1 MNARVKSPGEDERA
15 ERFCGLLRAGA
26 RFEEVPDARDLLEVF
41 RGARRGDR
49 DFELDVDRDVE
60 RDVERE
66 REEPLAERARDVR
79 GEADVR
85 DAMQGC

>member
-1 MNARVKSPGEDERA
+1 MTARVKSPGEDDRA

-26 RFEEVPDARDLLEVF
+26 RFEELPDARDLLEVF
-41 RGARRGDR
+41 RGARRG
-49 DFELDVDRDVE
+49 E

-85 DAMQGC
+85 DAMQGG

>member
-1 MNARVKSPGEDERA
+1 MTARVRSPGEDDRA

-41 RGARRGDR
+41 RGARRG
-49 DFELDVDRDVE
+49 E

-66 REEPLAERARDVR
+66 REEPLAERARDLR

-85 DAMQGC
+85 DAMQGG

>member
-1 MNARVKSPGEDERA
+1 MKSPGEDDRA

-26 RFEEVPDARDLLEVF
+26 RFEELPDARDLLEVF
-41 RGARRGDR
+41 RGARRG
-49 DFELDVDRDVE
+49 DRDVE

-85 DAMQGC
+85 DAMQGG

>member
-1 MNARVKSPGEDERA
+1 MTARVKSPGEDDRV

-26 RFEEVPDARDLLEVF
+26 RFDDVPDARDLLEAF
-41 RGARRGDR
+41 RGARRG
-49 DFELDVDRDVE
+49 E

-66 REEPLAERARDVR
+66 REEPLAERARDER

-85 DAMQGC
+85 DAMQGG

>member
-1 MNARVKSPGEDERA
+1 MKSPGEDDRA

-26 RFEEVPDARDLLEVF
+26 RFEGVPDARALLELF

-49 DFELDVDRDVE
+49 DFEPDVE
-60 RDVERE
+60 RDGERE
-66 REEPLAERARDVR
+66 REEPLAERARDER

-85 DAMQGC
+85 DAIQ

>member
-1 MNARVKSPGEDERA
+1 MTARVRSPGEDDRA

-49 DFELDVDRDVE
+49 DVE

-85 DAMQGC
+85 DAMQGG

>member
-1 MNARVKSPGEDERA
+1 MTRPGEDERA
-15 ERFCGLLRAGA
+15 ERCCGLLRAGA

-41 RGARRGDR
+41 RGARRG
-49 DFELDVDRDVE
+49 E

-66 REEPLAERARDVR
+66 REEPLAERARDER

-85 DAMQGC
+85 DAMRKG

>member
-1 MNARVKSPGEDERA
+1 MKSPGEDDRA

-26 RFEEVPDARDLLEVF
+26 RFEEVPDARDLLELF

-49 DFELDVDRDVE
+49 DFEPDVE
-60 RDVERE
+60 RDLE
-66 REEPLAERARDVR
+66 REEPLAERARDER

-85 DAMQGC
+85 DAMQEG

>member
-1 MNARVKSPGEDERA
+1 MKIPGEDDRA

-26 RFEEVPDARDLLEVF
+26 RFEEVPDARALLELF

-49 DFELDVDRDVE
+49 DFEPDVE
-60 RDVERE
+60 RDGERE
-66 REEPLAERARDVR
+66 REEPLAERARDER

-85 DAMQGC
+85 DAMQQG

>member
-1 MNARVKSPGEDERA
+1 MKSPGEDDRA

-26 RFEEVPDARDLLEVF
+26 RFEEVPDARALLELF

-49 DFELDVDRDVE
+49 DFEPDVE

-66 REEPLAERARDVR
+66 REEPLAERARDER

-85 DAMQGC
+85 DAMQEG

>member
-1 MNARVKSPGEDERA
+1 MKSPGEDDRA
-15 ERFCGLLRAGA
+15 DRFCGLLRAGA

-49 DFELDVDRDVE
+49 DVE

-66 REEPLAERARDVR
+66 REEPLAERARDER

-85 DAMQGC
+85 DAMQEG

>member
-1 MNARVKSPGEDERA
+1 MKSPGEDDRA
-15 ERFCGLLRAGA
+15 DRFCGLLRAGA

-41 RGARRGDR
+41 RGDRRGDR
-49 DFELDVDRDVE
+49 DFEPDVE

-66 REEPLAERARDVR
+66 REEPLAERTRDER

-85 DAMQGC
+85 DAMQEG

>member
-1 MNARVKSPGEDERA
+1 MTARVKSPGEDERA

-41 RGARRGDR
+41 RGARRG
-49 DFELDVDRDVE
+49 E

-85 DAMQGC
+85 DAMQGG

>member
-1 MNARVKSPGEDERA
+1 MTARVRSPGEDDRA

-26 RFEEVPDARDLLEVF
+26 RFEEVPEARDLLEVF
-41 RGARRGDR
+41 RGARRG
-49 DFELDVDRDVE
+49 DRDVE

-85 DAMQGC
+85 DAMQGG

>member
-1 MNARVKSPGEDERA
+1 MTARVKSPGEDERA

-49 DFELDVDRDVE
+49 DFELDV
-60 RDVERE
+60 ERE

-85 DAMQGC
+85 DAMQGG

>member
-1 MNARVKSPGEDERA
+1 MTARVKSPGEDDRA

-49 DFELDVDRDVE
+49 DVE

-85 DAMQGC
+85 DAMQGG

>member
-1 MNARVKSPGEDERA
+1 MKSPGEDDRA

-41 RGARRGDR
+41 RGARRG
-49 DFELDVDRDVE
+49 E

-85 DAMQGC
+85 DAMQGG

>member
-1 MNARVKSPGEDERA
+1 MKSPGEDDRA

-26 RFEEVPDARDLLEVF
+26 RFEEVPDARALLELF

-49 DFELDVDRDVE
+49 DFEPDAE
-60 RDVERE
+60 RDGGRE
-66 REEPLAERARDVR
+66 REEPLAERARDER

-85 DAMQGC
+85 DAMQEG

>member
-1 MNARVKSPGEDERA
+1 MKSPCEDDRA

-26 RFEEVPDARDLLEVF
+26 RFEEVPDARDLLEGF
-41 RGARRGDR
+41 RGARRG
-49 DFELDVDRDVE
+49 DRDVE

-85 DAMQGC
+85 DAMQEG

>member
-1 MNARVKSPGEDERA
+1 MTARVKSPGEDDRA

-26 RFEEVPDARDLLEVF
+26 RFEEVPDARDLLEFF

-49 DFELDVDRDVE
+49 DFEPDVE
-60 RDVERE
+60 RDVERD

-85 DAMQGC
+85 DAMQGG

>member
-1 MNARVKSPGEDERA
+1 MKSPGEDDRA
-15 ERFCGLLRAGA
+15 ERFCGLLRAGP
-26 RFEEVPDARDLLEVF
+26 RFEELPDARDLLEVF

-49 DFELDVDRDVE
+49 DVE

-66 REEPLAERARDVR
+66 REDPLAERARDVR

-85 DAMQGC
+85 DAMQGG

>member
-1 MNARVKSPGEDERA
+1 MKSPGEDDRA

-26 RFEEVPDARDLLEVF
+26 RFEEVPDARALLELF

-49 DFELDVDRDVE
+49 DFEPDVE
-60 RDVERE
+60 CDVERE
-66 REEPLAERARDVR
+66 REEPLAERARDER

-85 DAMQGC
+85 DAMQEG

>member
-1 MNARVKSPGEDERA
+1 MTARVKSPGEDERA

-41 RGARRGDR
+41 RGARRGER
-49 DFELDVDRDVE
+49 DFE

-85 DAMQGC
+85 DAMEGG

>member
-1 MNARVKSPGEDERA
+1 MTARVRSPGEDDRA
-15 ERFCGLLRAGA
+15 ERFCGLPRAGA

-41 RGARRGDR
+41 RGARRG
-49 DFELDVDRDVE
+49 DRDVE

-85 DAMQGC
+85 DAMQGG

>member
-1 MNARVKSPGEDERA
+1 MKSPGEDDRA

-26 RFEEVPDARDLLEVF
+26 RFEELPDARDLLEVF
-41 RGARRGDR
+41 RGARRGER
-49 DFELDVDRDVE
+49 DFE

-85 DAMQGC
+85 DAMQGG

>member
-1 MNARVKSPGEDERA
+1 MKNPGEDDRA

-26 RFEEVPDARDLLEVF
+26 RFEEVPDARALLELF

-49 DFELDVDRDVE
+49 DFEPDVE
-60 RDVERE
+60 RDGERD
-66 REEPLAERARDVR
+66 REEPLAERARDER

-85 DAMQGC
+85 DAIQ

>member
-1 MNARVKSPGEDERA
+1 MTARVRSPGEDDRA

-49 DFELDVDRDVE
+49 DVE

-85 DAMQGC
+85 DAIQGG

>member
-1 MNARVKSPGEDERA
+1 MKSPGEDDRA

-26 RFEEVPDARDLLEVF
+26 RFEEVPDARALLELF

-49 DFELDVDRDVE
+49 DFEPDVE

-66 REEPLAERARDVR
+66 EPLAERLRDER

-85 DAMQGC
+85 DAMHEG

>member
-1 MNARVKSPGEDERA
+1 MTARVRSPGEDDRA
-15 ERFCGLLRAGA
+15 ERFFGLLRAGA

-49 DFELDVDRDVE
+49 DVE

-66 REEPLAERARDVR
+66 REAPLAERARDVR

-85 DAMQGC
+85 DAMQGG

>member
-1 MNARVKSPGEDERA
+1 MKSPGEDDRA

-26 RFEEVPDARDLLEVF
+26 RFEELPDARDLLEVF
-41 RGARRGDR
+41 RGARRG
-49 DFELDVDRDVE
+49 E

-85 DAMQGC
+85 DAMQGG

>member
-1 MNARVKSPGEDERA
+1 MTARVKSPGEDERA

-26 RFEEVPDARDLLEVF
+26 RFEELPDARDLLEVF
-41 RGARRGDR
+41 RGARRG
-49 DFELDVDRDVE
+49 E

-85 DAMQGC
+85 DAMQGG

>member
-1 MNARVKSPGEDERA
+1 MTARVKSPGEDDRA

-26 RFEEVPDARDLLEVF
+26 RFEEVPDARDLLEGF
-41 RGARRGDR
+41 RGARRG
-49 DFELDVDRDVE
+49 E

-85 DAMQGC
+85 DAMEGG